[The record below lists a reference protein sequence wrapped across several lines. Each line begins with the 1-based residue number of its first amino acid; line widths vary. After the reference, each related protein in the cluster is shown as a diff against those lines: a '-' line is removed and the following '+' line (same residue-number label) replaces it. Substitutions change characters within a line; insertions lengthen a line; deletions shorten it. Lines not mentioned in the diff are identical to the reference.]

1 MMAPAIPCTVPEC
14 EFSTPLQLSSEAA
27 MRILLLHRQD
37 VHQIA
42 EPPPPQAK
50 QQIPSNTARVEKP
63 TRPAV
68 TAGMNESD
76 WNFFLHEWRRY
87 SHPTGIKD
95 EVLRDELWSCMETD
109 LRQLAFSEG
118 FSATTEDDLL
128 QQIKRLAVTVLHPSV
143 HVITLHSM
151 TQQEGETTT
160 SFAARVKKTAGNC
173 NLSKIC
179 SKADFTKKV
188 SFMEETVYHV
198 VMSGISDKE
207 LREKVLTQ
215 AMLTNVRDLPTLL
228 NYVTAE
234 ESARVTTGVHDL
246 SHIGGLQRRGVE
258 ANKPNLPPNT
268 RTCGHCG
275 QPQHGE
281 KNKDR
286 VHKCKAYNKECAK
299 CQKMHLFATQCR
311 SAKAAAVS
319 MEQHPASADTV
330 TTGGITGFMST
341 ISTMHITNPV
351 SAKPL
356 IQAVSQYT
364 MGPITTLP
372 LPHYTYSTTESC
384 WKQCKP
390 RESPTLMVSL
400 RLDRAAYGELK
411 LGLPKLVK
419 RPGAGHTRAQR
430 AVTDTG
436 AQLTVIKINISDIRA
451 WFGLVNQVSYSFSMA
466 ATMAP
471 FRHLLSTKLPF
482 YCSEELQTS
491 FEASKEE
498 IIRQCIKGVRS
509 FHLNAPTALA
519 TDWYKLAVGCWLTQ
533 KCCDC
538 EGPPRPGCCPT
549 GWQTVMIASHF
560 CSPAERRYHPIEGEA
575 FASAWALEKCR
586 MFVLGQPQLILA
598 VDHKPLL
605 ATLGPDQ
612 DLSTILNPRLLNFK
626 LKTMAYKFTPMFIP
640 GKAHVVPD
648 TMSRRHDSPI
658 ADLPPYSAPP
668 PADNNVLPGYK
679 EKFGPPNWVSSPTV
693 PALVSM
699 TAIPVS
705 EQPDTHT
712 DEMEEML
719 LGQVISYLAGLT
731 PMAEESIAS
740 FGAHNVSVITWK
752 RLVEECKQS
761 PTYQL
766 LHSAVDR
773 GIPDSCQ
780 EWDSRLL
787 PYHRSRKGLSTLG
800 PVVLHYDRPVIP
812 VALRQ
817 EVMAHLHAAH
827 GCANYL
833 CVLAGLQARY

>member
-1 MMAPAIPCTVPEC
+1 
-14 EFSTPLQLSSEAA
+14 
-27 MRILLLHRQD
+27 
-37 VHQIA
+37 
-42 EPPPPQAK
+42 
-50 QQIPSNTARVEKP
+50 
-63 TRPAV
+63 
-68 TAGMNESD
+68 
-76 WNFFLHEWRRY
+76 
-87 SHPTGIKD
+87 
-95 EVLRDELWSCMETD
+95 
-109 LRQLAFSEG
+109 
-118 FSATTEDDLL
+118 
-128 QQIKRLAVTVLHPSV
+128 
-143 HVITLHSM
+143 
-151 TQQEGETTT
+151 
-160 SFAARVKKTAGNC
+160 
-173 NLSKIC
+173 
-179 SKADFTKKV
+179 
-188 SFMEETVYHV
+188 
-198 VMSGISDKE
+198 
-207 LREKVLTQ
+207 
-215 AMLTNVRDLPTLL
+215 
-228 NYVTAE
+228 
-234 ESARVTTGVHDL
+234 
-246 SHIGGLQRRGVE
+246 
-258 ANKPNLPPNT
+258 
-268 RTCGHCG
+268 
-275 QPQHGE
+275 
-281 KNKDR
+281 
-286 VHKCKAYNKECAK
+286 
-299 CQKMHLFATQCR
+299 
-311 SAKAAAVS
+311 
-319 MEQHPASADTV
+319 
-330 TTGGITGFMST
+330 
-341 ISTMHITNPV
+341 
-351 SAKPL
+351 
-356 IQAVSQYT
+356 
-364 MGPITTLP
+364 
-372 LPHYTYSTTESC
+372 
-384 WKQCKP
+384 
-390 RESPTLMVSL
+390 
-400 RLDRAAYGELK
+400 
-411 LGLPKLVK
+411 
-419 RPGAGHTRAQR
+419 
-430 AVTDTG
+430 
-436 AQLTVIKINISDIRA
+436 
-451 WFGLVNQVSYSFSMA
+451 
-466 ATMAP
+466 
-471 FRHLLSTKLPF
+471 
-482 YCSEELQTS
+482 
-491 FEASKEE
+491 
-498 IIRQCIKGVRS
+498 
-509 FHLNAPTALA
+509 
-519 TDWYKLAVGCWLTQ
+519 
-533 KCCDC
+533 
-538 EGPPRPGCCPT
+538 
-549 GWQTVMIASHF
+549 MIASHF
-560 CSPAERRYHPIEGEA
+560 CSPAESRYHPIEGEA

-740 FGAHNVSVITWK
+740 FGAHNVSVITWD

>member
-1 MMAPAIPCTVPEC
+1 
-14 EFSTPLQLSSEAA
+14 

-42 EPPPPQAK
+42 DPPPPQAK

-76 WNFFLHEWRRY
+76 WNFFLHEWRSY

-160 SFAARVKKTAGNC
+160 SFAARVKGTAGNC

-258 ANKPNLPPNT
+258 ANKPKLPPNT

-281 KNKDR
+281 KNNDR

-436 AQLTVIKINISDIRA
+436 AQLTVININISDIRA

-466 ATMAP
+466 AIMAP

-482 YCSEELQTS
+482 YWSEELQTS

-549 GWQTVMIASHF
+549 GWQ
-560 CSPAERRYHPIEGEA
+560 
-575 FASAWALEKCR
+575 
-586 MFVLGQPQLILA
+586 
-598 VDHKPLL
+598 
-605 ATLGPDQ
+605 
-612 DLSTILNPRLLNFK
+612 
-626 LKTMAYKFTPMFIP
+626 
-640 GKAHVVPD
+640 
-648 TMSRRHDSPI
+648 
-658 ADLPPYSAPP
+658 
-668 PADNNVLPGYK
+668 
-679 EKFGPPNWVSSPTV
+679 
-693 PALVSM
+693 
-699 TAIPVS
+699 
-705 EQPDTHT
+705 
-712 DEMEEML
+712 
-719 LGQVISYLAGLT
+719 
-731 PMAEESIAS
+731 
-740 FGAHNVSVITWK
+740 
-752 RLVEECKQS
+752 QS
-761 PTYQL
+761 
-766 LHSAVDR
+766 
-773 GIPDSCQ
+773 
-780 EWDSRLL
+780 
-787 PYHRSRKGLSTLG
+787 
-800 PVVLHYDRPVIP
+800 
-812 VALRQ
+812 
-817 EVMAHLHAAH
+817 
-827 GCANYL
+827 
-833 CVLAGLQARY
+833 